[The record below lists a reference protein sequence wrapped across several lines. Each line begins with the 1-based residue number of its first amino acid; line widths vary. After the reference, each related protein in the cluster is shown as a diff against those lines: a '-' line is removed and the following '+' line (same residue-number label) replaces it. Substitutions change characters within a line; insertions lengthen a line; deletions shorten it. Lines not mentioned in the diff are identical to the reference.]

1 MNVLN
6 IVLGVGGGIAAYK
19 SALLLRLFTE
29 AGHKVTVI
37 PTEASTRF
45 VGVATWEALSGHP
58 VTNDVF
64 DAVDQVNHVRI
75 GHEADLIVVA
85 PATAD
90 LMAKAAGG
98 HANDLLST
106 TLLMARG
113 PVLFAPA
120 MHTEMWRHAATA
132 ANVAT
137 LRARGI
143 HVLEPAVGRLTGP
156 DSGPGRLPEP
166 EEIFAAALAL
176 AKGQG
181 APATVQQDAAIHD
194 VVKPPLVKRD
204 AGSPAAAANPELSVG
219 PSPMVES
226 ESSADAAQVEPV
238 PSAGAL
244 TYADA
249 APSTGAVSAAAL
261 AAEPARHL
269 DPAATSKAAEPGI
282 LSGRRV
288 LITAGGTREPLDP
301 VRYLGNKSS
310 GKQGVALAEAALAA
324 GATVTLIHAPLEVP
338 APAGVKLQRIETAR
352 ELRSAAL
359 AAAASADVVIMA
371 AAVADFRPANLSTGK
386 IKKRD
391 NVPDPVIELVRNPD
405 ILVELVAHRAAQNQR
420 QLIVGFAAETG
431 DEQGDAHSYAQAKL
445 VRKGCDLLVV
455 NEVGPGDSGSERVFG
470 QDHNQVEILALD
482 GAAPVQAG
490 GSKREVADAVV
501 HLIAQRLAAGKA
513 RPV

>member
-1 MNVLN
+1 MN

-98 HANDLLST
+98 HANDLLTT

-120 MHTEMWRHAATA
+120 MHTEMWRHASTA

-137 LRARGI
+137 LRGRGI

-156 DSGPGRLPEP
+156 DTGPGRLPEP

-176 AKGQG
+176 VEGALATDVLATDVLAEGQD
-181 APATVQQDAAIHD
+181 APAAVQQDAE
-194 VVKPPLVKRD
+194 VQD
-204 AGSPAAAANPELSVG
+204 AGSPAAADTRELSASRA
-219 PSPMVES
+219 PTADA
-226 ESSADAAQVEPV
+226 ESSSERAPSAAEVPDAALTDEP
-238 PSAGAL
+238 AH
-244 TYADA
+244 TAD
-249 APSTGAVSAAAL
+249 PVSAL
-261 AAEPARHL
+261 K
-269 DPAATSKAAEPGI
+269 SAEPGI
-282 LSGRRV
+282 LFGKRV

-324 GATVTLIHAPLEVP
+324 GAIVTLIHAPLEVP
-338 APAGVKLQRIETAR
+338 APVGVKRQRIETAR

-371 AAVADFRPANLSTGK
+371 AAVADFRPASMSTGK

-455 NEVGPGDSGSERVFG
+455 NEVGPGENGSERVFG
-470 QDHNQVEILALD
+470 QDKNQVEILALD

-501 HLIAQRLAAGKA
+501 HLIAQRLAASKA